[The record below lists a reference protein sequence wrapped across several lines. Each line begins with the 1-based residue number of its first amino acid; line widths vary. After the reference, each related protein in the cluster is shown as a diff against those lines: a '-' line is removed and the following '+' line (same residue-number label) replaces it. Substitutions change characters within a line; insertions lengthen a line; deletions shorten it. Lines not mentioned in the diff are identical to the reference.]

1 MASIGLSEAARL
13 TGKPRSTI
21 HRAMKDGRLSYTI
34 GPDGARL
41 IDPAELERVY
51 PLQADSNTAT
61 DALSVSRNRLQH
73 LDLVAELAA
82 ERARVQGLEARLTD
96 AQDQIA
102 DLRQQRDREAM
113 ERAKT
118 QTQLSEVQTKLTALL
133 TDQRPAPPNP
143 PPAPRRRWWQWRS

>member
-21 HRAMKDGRLSYTI
+21 HRAMKDGCLSYTV

-61 DALSVSRNRLQH
+61 DALSVSRNKLQH

-82 ERARVQGLEARLTD
+82 ERARVEGLEARLTD

-102 DLRQQRDREAM
+102 DLRQQRDREAV
-113 ERAKT
+113 ERVRT
-118 QTQLSEVQTKLTALL
+118 QTQLAEAQAKLTALL
-133 TDQRPAPPNP
+133 TDQRQPIPAPTKQSWWRW
-143 PPAPRRRWWQWRS
+143 RR